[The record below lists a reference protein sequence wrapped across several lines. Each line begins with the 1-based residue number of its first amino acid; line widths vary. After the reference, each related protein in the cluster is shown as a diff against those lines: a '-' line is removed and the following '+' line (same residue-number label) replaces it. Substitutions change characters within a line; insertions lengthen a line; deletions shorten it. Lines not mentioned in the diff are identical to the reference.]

1 MNPKRASE
9 MDDEVVLAKARSA
22 ALWCNRA
29 SSANEDKPWSY
40 MLVPH
45 DAILG
50 NMTLSGL
57 AAAYTF
63 TELPLEKRV

>member
-1 MNPKRASE
+1 
-9 MDDEVVLAKARSA
+9 
-22 ALWCNRA
+22 
-29 SSANEDKPWSY
+29 

-57 AAAYTF
+57 AAAHTF

>member
-1 MNPKRASE
+1 MN
-9 MDDEVVLAKARSA
+9 DEIVLAKARAA

-29 SSANEDKPWSY
+29 SSVNEDKPWSY

-57 AAAYTF
+57 AAAHTF
-63 TELPLEKRV
+63 TELPLERTAKTP